1 MSTLSPEQW
10 LVLRPYLEQ
19 ALDMAD
25 EARAPWLASIR
36 TQDPALAAQVESL
49 LQEND
54 ALAKAGFLE
63 RSLNMP
69 TSAAGL
75 AGQVVGP
82 YTLISLL
89 GQGGMGSVWLGER
102 TDGRFERR
110 VAVKFLNVALLG
122 QGGEERF
129 KREGR
134 ILGRLS
140 HPHIAELV
148 DAGVS
153 PSGPPY
159 LVLEHVEGDHIDCY
173 CDQQR
178 LDVEARLRLFLDVAD
193 AVAHAHANLIVHRDL
208 KPSNVL
214 VSNDGQVKLT
224 LASPSCWR
232 ETARTERP
240 HC

>member
-10 LVLRPYLEQ
+10 QALRPYIEQ
-19 ALDMAD
+19 ALDMSYD
-25 EARAPWLASIR
+25 ERVAWLSSIR
-36 TQDPALAAQVESL
+36 AQDPALADQLTSL
-49 LQEND
+49 LEEHNE
-54 ALAKAGFLE
+54 LAKAGFLE
-63 RSLNMP
+63 GNLTLPS
-69 TSAAGL
+69 SAPGM
-75 AGQVVGP
+75 AGQVFGP

-148 DAGVS
+148 D
-153 PSGPPY
+153 
-159 LVLEHVEGDHIDCY
+159 
-173 CDQQR
+173 
-178 LDVEARLRLFLDVAD
+178 
-193 AVAHAHANLIVHRDL
+193 
-208 KPSNVL
+208 
-214 VSNDGQVKLT
+214 
-224 LASPSCWR
+224 
-232 ETARTERP
+232 ER
-240 HC
+240 

>member
-10 LVLRPYLEQ
+10 QALRPYIEE
-19 ALDMAD
+19 ALDMSDD
-25 EARAPWLASIR
+25 ERVAWLSSIR
-36 TQDPALAAQVESL
+36 ARDPALGEQLTSL
-49 LQEND
+49 LDEHNE
-54 ALAKAGFLE
+54 LAKAGFLE
-63 RSLNMP
+63 GSLTLPSSIPGM
-69 TSAAGL
+69 

-82 YTLISLL
+82 YTLSSLL

-140 HPHIAELV
+140 HPNIAELV

-159 LVLEHVEGDHIDCY
+159 LVLEHVEGDHIDRY
-173 CDQQR
+173 CDEHR
-178 LDVEARLRLFLDVAD
+178 LDVESRLSLFLDMAG
-193 AVAHAHANLIVHRDL
+193 AVAHAHSNLIVH
-208 KPSNVL
+208 
-214 VSNDGQVKLT
+214 
-224 LASPSCWR
+224 
-232 ETARTERP
+232 
-240 HC
+240 